1 MKKVTKKTYT
11 YPLTLLLSMEA
22 SMILAGS
29 NNTQKPDKETT
40 TDEQNAKDNTSGNL
54 WDE

>member
-1 MKKVTKKTYT
+1 MKKVTKKAYT
-11 YPLTLLLSMEA
+11 SPLTLILSMEA

-29 NNTQKPDKETT
+29 NTQKPDKETT